1 METVKTTFGSFQIK
15 KPCGA
20 CRSRGVVLPLQDDDD
35 DDDDDDDESN
45 DDDDESNDSNTQEDR

>member
-15 KPCGA
+15 KPCVA

-35 DDDDDDDESN
+35 DDD
-45 DDDDESNDSNTQEDR
+45 ESNDSNTHEDKR

>member
-35 DDDDDDDESN
+35 DDDDDESNEEDDESN
-45 DDDDESNDSNTQEDR
+45 ESNTQEDR

>member
-20 CRSRGVVLPLQDDDD
+20 CRSRGVVLLLQD

-45 DDDDESNDSNTQEDR
+45 EDDDESNDSNTQEDR

>member
-35 DDDDDDDESN
+35 DDDDDDESN
-45 DDDDESNDSNTQEDR
+45 EDDDESNDSNTQEDR

>member
-35 DDDDDDDESN
+35 DDDESN
-45 DDDDESNDSNTQEDR
+45 EESNESNESNTQEDR

>member
-1 METVKTTFGSFQIK
+1 METVKTTFGSFQKK

-20 CRSRGVVLPLQDDDD
+20 CRRRGVVLPLQ
-35 DDDDDDDESN
+35 DESN

>member
-35 DDDDDDDESN
+35 DDDDESN
-45 DDDDESNDSNTQEDR
+45 EDDDESNDSNTQEDR